1 MSGKQDGYV
10 TKRALVSGTILNGKY
25 RIEGILGEG
34 GFGITYAG
42 QHKDNNC
49 KVAIKE
55 YFPSGLASR
64 NYADSNQNLH
74 IFRGENEEYQ
84 RGKKR
89 FLNEAEILREYQYLD
104 GIVTVMDCFEC
115 NQTAYIVME
124 YIEGVT
130 LQQYIK
136 ENGCLSYQELLQLL
150 EPVMKSLN
158 QIHKKGLIHKD
169 ISPSNLLIGLDNQ
182 ARLID
187 FGSAALLE
195 NRYKGNNTVILKTGY
210 APPEQYLVEGKQG
223 AWTDVYAM
231 SAMMYM
237 ALTGKTPVDSIAR
250 LQGMKLQ
257 SAFSEIKGL
266 EGWQIKALR
275 TGMELKISDRYKNME
290 ELLAALSVCPLKED
304 EFTRYQKDI
313 SKDVKHQVEKMNG
326 EYKTIRKGI
335 LVFVILL
342 LAGVGMWNLWQRDK
356 EGVKERE
363 TVSQSVFGESTTK
376 QTTTEAKVE
385 ILCVMPDVVGK
396 TETEARR
403 LIREADTEINIVVK
417 KEYSAEV
424 ENGFVIAQDIMA
436 DTKYNQGA
444 MKEVVL
450 TVSMGKKEVTTQSN
464 TTSGNGQSS
473 KNTESNTTKT
483 KEEDTYIKFEE
494 EDEYDEFIVE

>member
-237 ALTGKTPVDSIAR
+237 ALTGKTPVDSVAR
-250 LQGMKLQ
+250 LQGTELQ
-257 SAFSEIKGL
+257 PEFQDIAGL
-266 EGWQIKALR
+266 KDWQAKALS

-290 ELLAALSVCPLKED
+290 ELLGALSVCPLKED
-304 EFTRYQKDI
+304 EHTRYQRDV
-313 SKDVKHQVEKMNG
+313 SKGMRRQV
-326 EYKTIRKGI
+326 RKLNQGDRPFRKSVI
-335 LVFVILL
+335 VFVILML
-342 LAGVGMWNLWQRDK
+342 FGVIVWNVWKQDK
-356 EGVKERE
+356 AISKENE
-363 TVSQSVFGESTTK
+363 TITQSDLETTASASA
-376 QTTTEAKVE
+376 TTEESME

-396 TETEARR
+396 SETEARK
-403 LIREADTEINIVVK
+403 LIREADTQIGIIVNEVYSEEI
-417 KEYSAEV
+417 EM
-424 ENGFVIAQDIMA
+424 GFVIAQDIAA

-444 MKEVVL
+444 VKEVIL
-450 TVSMGKKEVTTQSN
+450 TVSKGIEATTEATTQSN
-464 TTSGNGQSS
+464 TTASYKKSS
-473 KNTESNTTKT
+473 NATKS
-483 KEEDTYIKFEE
+483 KEDDTYIEFEE
-494 EDEYDEFIVE
+494 DDEYDEFIVE